1 VTEVI
6 YSSSDALYGTSP
18 VKRRQRR
25 TNAQIAE
32 LQQAIYDVCRADH
45 PLSVR
50 GVFYRVMSAGA
61 VEKTE
66 KAYSAVQREVLKMRR
81 SGYLPYSWIADGT
94 RWAVRNESFTGVDQ
108 MLSDVAASYR
118 RALWHDQDAY
128 VEIWSEKEAI
138 SSIVSPITREWDVPL
153 MVARGF
159 ASESFLYSTAREIST
174 VGKPTFIYQLGDHDP
189 SGVAAW
195 EHVQTALRGFA
206 PYADITFER
215 IAVTEDQIDKYR
227 LPTRP
232 TKTSDTRAR
241 NFTGESVEVDA
252 LPTSILRQIVED
264 AIVVHIDKVAL
275 SITRMAEREERR
287 LLRGLAGDAA
297 WTASP

>member
-1 VTEVI
+1 
-6 YSSSDALYGTSP
+6 
-18 VKRRQRR
+18 
-25 TNAQIAE
+25 
-32 LQQAIYDVCRADH
+32 
-45 PLSVR
+45 
-50 GVFYRVMSAGA
+50 MSAGA